1 MNTSNTMQMQ
11 HIYPLLGSIF
21 YLYFPKK
28 IVKDVEPSSV
38 NNYAIIHNV
47 CLQMFSMYVA
57 YNLLYALYTYGIV
70 IERNYYFQYKH
81 IDNVIYYFYLSK
93 YYEYV
98 DTIILYAKKRE
109 PIFLQKF
116 HHLGAVIVWHLGYVN
131 KCEGMLF
138 VCLWN
143 SIVHSIMYLYYLL
156 ALLKFD
162 VNKYRI
168 YITSLQLVQL
178 LTGSIM
184 LPYFFYTLET
194 SQNKN
199 VIVIFNIYIVCL
211 LYLFSEFMVKN
222 YLVKNNKIKNQ

>member
-1 MNTSNTMQMQ
+1 MTL
-11 HIYPLLGSIF
+11 HIYPLFGSVF
-21 YLYFPKK
+21 YLFFPKWVLQDISPTLLK
-28 IVKDVEPSSV
+28 
-38 NNYAIIHNV
+38 NYAIIHNTS
-47 CLQMFSMYVA
+47 LQLFSVYVA
-57 YNLLYALYTYGIV
+57 CSLLYALYRYGIV
-70 IERNYYFQYKH
+70 TQRNYYFQYKN
-81 IDNVIYYFYLSK
+81 IDNVIFYFYLSK

-98 DTIILYAKKRE
+98 DTLILYAKKRE

-156 ALLKFD
+156 ALLKID
-162 VNKYRI
+162 VYKYRM
-168 YITSLQLVQL
+168 YITSLQIGQL
-178 LTGSIM
+178 LSGSIM

-194 SQNKN
+194 SQNKT
-199 VIVIFNIYIVCL
+199 VIIIFDVYIVCL

-222 YLVKNNKIKNQ
+222 YLHQKIKV

>member
-1 MNTSNTMQMQ
+1 MSL
-11 HIYPLLGSIF
+11 HVYPLLGSLC
-21 YLYFPKK
+21 YLFFPKWVLQD
-28 IVKDVEPSSV
+28 ISPSTLK
-38 NNYAIIHNV
+38 NYAIIHNAS
-47 CLQMFSMYVA
+47 LQLFSVYVA
-57 YNLLYALYTYGIV
+57 SSLLYALYTYGIV
-70 IERNYYFQYKH
+70 TERNYYFQYKN
-81 IDNVIYYFYLSK
+81 IDNVIFYFYLSK

-98 DTIILYAKKRE
+98 DTFILYAKNKQ

-156 ALLKFD
+156 ALLKID
-162 VNKYRI
+162 VYKYRM
-168 YITSLQLVQL
+168 YITSLQIGQL
-178 LTGSIM
+178 LSGSIM

-194 SQNKN
+194 SQNKT
-199 VIVIFNIYIVCL
+199 VIVIFDVYIVCL

-222 YLVKNNKIKNQ
+222 YLVKNKI